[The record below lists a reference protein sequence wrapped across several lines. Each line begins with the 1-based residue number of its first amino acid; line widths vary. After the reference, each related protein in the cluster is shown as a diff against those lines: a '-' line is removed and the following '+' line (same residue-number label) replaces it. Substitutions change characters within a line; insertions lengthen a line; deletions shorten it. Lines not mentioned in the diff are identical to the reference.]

1 MASGAAS
8 SICRNR
14 LSCMRGVVMVRYPDL
29 GLELEMKTSLSVP
42 AGRVDAPVHVQLLQ
56 DVVHMVL
63 GRRHFDAQV
72 AGDLFVGH
80 ALIDQ
85 LQDLPLPTCKL
96 VTGLS
101 AACSLLAVTLP
112 RAIAP
117 TRRSKV
123 NATRGGQYSSPRT
136 ALSTA
141 MIRSSSDPSGS

>member
-56 DVVHMVL
+56 DVVHMAL

-72 AGDLFVGH
+72 ACDLFVGH

-96 VTGLS
+96 VDGAECRLLCARRHGPGRERLPTG
-101 AACSLLAVTLP
+101 
-112 RAIAP
+112 
-117 TRRSKV
+117 
-123 NATRGGQYSSPRT
+123 
-136 ALSTA
+136 
-141 MIRSSSDPSGS
+141 DPGER

>member
-1 MASGAAS
+1 MLPRWSTTTMASGAVS

-63 GRRHFDAQV
+63 GRRNFDAQV
-72 AGDLFVGH
+72 ACDLFVGH
-80 ALIDQ
+80 ALLDQ

-96 VTGLS
+96 VDG
-101 AACSLLAVTLP
+101 AECRLLFA
-112 RAIAP
+112 RCHAP
-117 TRRSKV
+117 VSDRSH
-123 NATRGGQYSSPRT
+123 T
-136 ALSTA
+136 AEQGERHA
-141 MIRSSSDPSGS
+141 R